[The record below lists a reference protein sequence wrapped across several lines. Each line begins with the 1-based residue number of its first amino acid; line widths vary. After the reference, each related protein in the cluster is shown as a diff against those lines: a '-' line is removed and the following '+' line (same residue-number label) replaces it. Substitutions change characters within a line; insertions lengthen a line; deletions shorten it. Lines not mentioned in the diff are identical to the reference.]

1 MKKIALIIF
10 SEGLEYDDRVRK
22 EVLSIQKLFPEICF
36 KIFVL
41 FDNGKNVAEEGI
53 TSYGVPYKSYK
64 LITREV
70 LKGGR
75 FKYLKTIEFTLK
87 VLPDIKKYDAIWCGE
102 IATALFLKCVR
113 RKPLLWDLHELP
125 MLLLGSSLRRSFL
138 RHLFSKCSVV
148 LHANQDRIE
157 YLKSRGVIKNIDK
170 HYALRN
176 YPNFY
181 DVDKEYDEKYYS
193 FVEWKANKECV
204 YLQGLFAERRAPF
217 ETISAVL
224 DTGSLAAVV
233 VGSFD
238 KDILERLLTKYG
250 EDEISNRIF
259 FAGKIPQLKIPQYV
273 SKCSFS
279 MVFYKHVN
287 ANNIYCEANRFYQ
300 SLLVGVPVIC
310 GNNPPMKRIIEEYGC
325 GVCINDDGNSVDEI
339 KIGIQT
345 YFERKETILKNVDE
359 NKNCFLWDSQNEII
373 KAFVKKYLK
382 YE

>member
-1 MKKIALIIF
+1 MKRIALIIF
-10 SEGLEYDDRVRK
+10 SEGLEYDDRIRK
-22 EVLSIQKLFPEICF
+22 EMLSIQSLFPDLTF
-36 KIFVL
+36 KVFVL
-41 FDNGKNVAEEGI
+41 FDNGKNVSEEGV

-64 LITREV
+64 LKSRE
-70 LKGGR
+70 LFKGGS
-75 FKYLKTIEFTLK
+75 FKYLKTIEFTMK
-87 VLPDIKKYDAIWCGE
+87 VFPDIKDFDAVWCGE
-102 IATALFLKCVR
+102 IATALFLEVIHN
-113 RKPLLWDLHELP
+113 KPLLWDLHELP
-125 MLLLGSSLRRSFL
+125 MLLLGSSLRRRFL

-157 YLKSRGVIKNIDK
+157 YLKSLGVIEDPEK

-193 FVEWKANKECV
+193 FVDWKGNRECV

-217 ETISAVL
+217 ETISAVM
-224 DTGSLAAVV
+224 DFGSLAAVV

-238 KDILERLLTKYG
+238 KGVLEVLKSKYG
-250 EDEISNRIF
+250 NAIKERIF

-273 SKCSFS
+273 SQCSFS

-300 SLLVGVPVIC
+300 SLLMGVPVIC
-310 GNNPPMKRIIEEYGC
+310 GNNPPMKRIIDEYGC
-325 GVCINDDGNSVDEI
+325 GVCVNDDGNSIE
-339 KIGIQT
+339 KIRYGIQT
-345 YFERKETILKNVDE
+345 YFENRKTIIKKVSDS
-359 NKNCFLWDSQNEII
+359 KKSFLWDSQNEII
-373 KAFVKKYLK
+373 RAFVKKYLR